1 MLKDKYVVGIGE
13 VLWDLLP
20 SGRRIGGAPANFV
33 YHVTCSGCSGM
44 LVSAVGR
51 NDSDGN
57 EICRELERLGI
68 EASLERVAYPTG
80 RVSVTLD
87 KDGVPEYDI
96 VKGVAWDNIAFTD
109 ELEAI
114 AHRTVAVCFG
124 SLAQRSPVSRQ
135 AIMKFVDAVPDTP
148 GTYKVFDINLRQDF
162 YDREILERSMQ
173 RCNILK
179 INDGE
184 LLKLREIFYEESM
197 PDSEVCSR
205 LKEDFSLK
213 YLILTCGAENSFV
226 YADDKII
233 FRDTPKVKVADTVGA
248 GDSFTAAFVAALLKG
263 SGAEEAHSIAVE
275 TSAYVCTQK
284 GAMPDMS
291 AFYGKT
297 VAGLR

>member
-1 MLKDKYVVGIGE
+1 MLKDKYAVGIGE

-33 YHVTCSGCSGM
+33 YHVTCSGCGGM

-51 NDSDGN
+51 NDSDGI

-80 RVSVTLD
+80 RVSVALD

-96 VKGVAWDNIAFTD
+96 VKGVAWDNIVFTD

-124 SLAQRSPVSRQ
+124 SLAQRNPVSRQ

-148 GTYKVFDINLRQDF
+148 GTYKIFDINLRQDF
-162 YDREILERSMQ
+162 YDREILEHSMQ

-197 PDSEVCSR
+197 PDSEVCKR

-226 YADDKII
+226 YADDKIT

-291 AFYGKT
+291 AFYGRT